1 MSNTEVKSSNSKTR
15 SFAKINMFNDG
26 KSGAPSDKGA
36 QNGRPSIGEKSIGLS
51 DNISDFNV
59 SNN

>member
-1 MSNTEVKSSNSKTR
+1 
-15 SFAKINMFNDG
+15 MFNDG